1 MSIFTDGWVVSSES
15 AHFASFS
22 ELSDEEK
29 RIQHLI
35 DGYNLP
41 FKQMYR
47 IYQKDKNIV
56 VAIKEL
62 EWKFAKNKFFIKTTF
77 DTLATITPTRV
88 YSTNVR
94 SAAYYV
100 CEHLKISP
108 KIQINKVLL
117 RQLVKKG
124 KVAYDEYLIKH
135 ADEIHCHKLGLSWY
149 DVVTY
154 TDDPKLFIDKYEKD
168 HLRYYELR
176 DLLHQAK
183 QLNRIIKTSW
193 SARRIHDEHMKW
205 TEEIHQLKTRNC
217 STELIWKKCPSLPK
231 EVILLNSERAI
242 ADEGSSMHHCIYTN
256 YCASLKVQKM
266 VAFHVLGENGD
277 FTCSFNIYNNNV
289 SFDQAYKAWNKQL
302 LDSELQFAQS
312 LKDYVVELI
321 SLNPIKKEDKFLP
334 WDDLF

>member
-1 MSIFTDGWVVSSES
+1 MSIFTNGWIVSSES
-15 AHFASFS
+15 THFTSFS

-35 DGYNLP
+35 DGTCLP
-41 FKQMYR
+41 YRRMYR
-47 IYQKDKNIV
+47 IYQKDKNIII
-56 VAIKEL
+56 ALQEL
-62 EWKFAKNKFFIKTTF
+62 EWKFIKNRFFIKRTF

-88 YSTNVR
+88 YSTRVD
-94 SAAYYV
+94 AAAHYV
-100 CEHLKISP
+100 CEHLEIEP
-108 KIQINKVLL
+108 EIRINKVLL

-124 KVAYDEYLIKH
+124 KHAYDEYLIKH
-135 ADEIHCHKLGLSWY
+135 ADEIRCHKLELSWC

-168 HLRYYELR
+168 YHNCELR

-217 STELIWKKCPSLPK
+217 SEEPIWKKCPKLPK
-231 EVILLNSERAI
+231 EVVLLNSERAI

-256 YCASLKVQKM
+256 YCTRLIEQRM
-266 VAFHVLGENGD
+266 VAFHVLGGNGD

-289 SFDQAYKAWNKQL
+289 SFDQAYKAWNKRL

-312 LKDYVVELI
+312 LKDYVIKLI
-321 SLNPIKKEDKFLP
+321 SLNPIKEEDKFLP
-334 WDDLF
+334 WDSLF